1 MKRFLATQPIQP
13 CVRRRMFCRPF
24 WPVRFFPCPSQV
36 KKLSNKGLASLVL
49 KVKQVKA
56 QSIKNL
62 PDEKMQIRVDD
73 FERSEFNQISQHVD
87 EILFQEMPNKR

>member
-1 MKRFLATQPIQP
+1 MDDDKAMVSQDLVTKEMKLE
-13 CVRRRMFCRPF
+13 FCGK
-24 WPVRFFPCPSQV
+24 V

>member
-1 MKRFLATQPIQP
+1 MDDDKVMASQDLVTKEMKLE
-13 CVRRRMFCRPF
+13 FCGK
-24 WPVRFFPCPSQV
+24 V

-73 FERSEFNQISQHVD
+73 FERSEFNQIGQHVD
-87 EILFQEMPNKR
+87 EILFQEMPNKRQKTS